1 MTRHKIYNSP
11 EEAKKGN
18 LEKSILRMRRLYE
31 DPEYRRKHLDGI
43 LKRYYDKKEEF
54 KNKLLELSNMKAQLE
69 AYQNQSMM
77 ID

>member
-18 LEKSILRMRRLYE
+18 LEKSILRMKRLYE

-43 LKRYYDKKEEF
+43 LKRYYDKKQEF
-54 KNKLLELSNMKAQLE
+54 SNMKAQLQ